1 MDIPTIL
8 FASRKCGKDVTTN
21 VLINEDRR
29 ERK

>member
-1 MDIPTIL
+1 MDITTIL
-8 FASRKCGKDVTTN
+8 FASRKCGKDVTRN